1 MRTFLLCL
9 FAVLLSA
16 VSCRTGS
23 GGALLIYGNLFSKDC
38 KDPISNARVYM
49 VDSVFHADGSIS
61 QVLEL
66 DSTVTSDHG
75 RFEFVYGSV
84 EPLNDPGF
92 VIESENGAFVV
103 RIPQI
108 GGARYLNF
116 DICEE

>member
-1 MRTFLLCL
+1 MRTFFLCL

-49 VDSVFHADGSIS
+49 VDAVFHADGSIS
-61 QVLEL
+61 QVIEL
-66 DSTVTSDHG
+66 DSIRTSEQG

-84 EPLNDPGF
+84 ESINDPGF
-92 VIESENGAFVV
+92 VIESDNGNFFVK
-103 RIPQI
+103 IPYV

-116 DICEE
+116 DICQE

>member
-1 MRTFLLCL
+1 MKTFFLCL

-38 KDPISNARVYM
+38 KDPISDARIYM
-49 VDSVFHADGSIS
+49 VDAVFHTDGSVS
-61 QVLEL
+61 QVIEL
-66 DSTVTSDHG
+66 DSLITTEQG

-84 EPLNDPGF
+84 EPINDPGF

-103 RIPQI
+103 KMPYV

-116 DICEE
+116 DICQE